1 MWMITKTQLQKLFPP
16 NCDVRLTGLRSL
28 THKMAFFQFQDLQL
42 LPPVSI
48 STLSTSPQLLERPPY
63 IDHWRKS
70 NKKWTSQQWNIEWM
84 TLQYCIYSTYYA
96 VNNTIRWLH
105 LWCHKYWN
113 PFSFHLMGKRCWDL
127 KMEIFIKFLWP
138 SQKTYTVTC

>member
-48 STLSTSPQLLERPPY
+48 STLSTSPQLLERPY
-63 IDHWRKS
+63 IDHWRES